1 MSEDE
6 KRDDFIRGMSSRMS
20 LQQTGRLRDDI
31 STYEAGL
38 IPPIPEPP
46 QTFVIECNKSQSVQ
60 DGDADRTNAWTN
72 TFPPLKL
79 KKGDVVSVNSAFL
92 STRGSGDL
100 LQFDET
106 NNQVRLL
113 FEYYATN
120 DNANGKKPDYNIKG
134 NADSVYPPQ
143 PYTYDKDKFTNC
155 YPANYRPM
163 RLQRLAETYKTI
175 EDFTPT
181 PAIPEFT
188 LPTNP
193 MPFFSDIKEKYWGY
207 KNSSNFILDG
217 VEDTYVDGMFRPP
230 KVSMRELMTHV
241 STPNLIDD
249 PSNEPFFGKT
259 LDNITIWYITT
270 PMSKYGACSDNATMR
285 IYFAYGA
292 DSDYP
297 IEGFSK
303 QRKNRDDSMAFLKLL
318 RVGEVIQFKQPAW
331 CFGEMAEKYRHRH
344 TTNES
349 VIAMSGSN
357 VFYCSGYGRLSQG
370 RVYTNDNFIVEQ
382 DIFTQVGNP
391 NVQDKFNDM
400 NLRSV
405 MGQFMKIVKVNIGNI
420 TTGLSGGSQ
429 QAVMNTFAD
438 YHDQNT
444 NQNTHLWQF
453 LPFIEVQCDK
463 GMSLCFNNPN
473 VEHPQGIPTICG
485 PNLANGNKPDDTL
498 ALLNVSQPKTIQM
511 RCWTMGKNQ
520 NIERISSDVANE
532 GQNTLTT
539 AKTDIGVS
547 KIKLYPKNPQQT
559 ATNSGVLNES
569 WYLAFRPY
577 YFAANHTDFGKS
589 PRQSYTMN
597 LVEDRLNIGD
607 VRKLDVINALGLTTS
622 DPTILAHNY
631 NYSCLNKDNTT
642 SSIKDGYDIDD
653 DSVYQGGRSPTFW
666 NDSFGYQSV
675 GYTEPICDIKRIGA
689 FNQGEE
695 WWNDDQ
701 EANNANGSGG
711 FYDHNTGYDSTN
723 RLTRNQA
730 TLNPNTDLYLKNE
743 KDKKMKFFFT
753 ETITANG
760 GEFDGTPNPSWAY
773 DTTPI
778 PARPVPTQDGSMNW
792 IIGIKN
798 MVKAKYTGVSVS
810 NGVATAIASVPDD
823 GIFYGYQD
831 QHFPPSPLTQYV
843 KPTTNNG
850 NGPDNDVRDLRYPL
864 YQMNTEVYAKFSTQG
879 ANPQTEIMLIKI
891 VPSVPQYTA
900 NAGTTPAD
908 ASAMN
913 GGGTLAQMGRLN
925 VVQGEVGKPYTASV
939 AVAMFIVQRDV
950 EGTGKLTFNGSANPT
965 PTLTDYLPANVALNW
980 HSNPRRDTACS
991 FEILNGYAICE
1002 HQFEINKT
1010 GRDLV
1015 PIGKADFTLNQTY
1028 IENFGTITGG
1038 APSGIACGGDFY
1050 FCRHANMPIVENDGI
1065 LRMTDNCLRLSDLC
1079 LKIGPPTRATDNQI
1093 KHTGKLQWINHMD
1106 YIDLSLTGDK
1116 VYFSPTDV
1124 ANLLTKQLHKPAN
1137 IYKSHVKGK
1146 GGGGRFDGGF
1156 WKNTAGKYPMNS
1168 LFRQIHG
1175 PSCETTGNT
1184 NEEDWAT
1191 GSLTGLFHEGDFC
1204 FDLDMTEEVINN
1216 GINAY
1221 GWCGS
1226 RLLGYHDGGTAG
1238 QVPINADDTAP
1249 SAGKHKVWISNN
1261 KTYLNVLPTTDSYGI
1276 VGYAGGEQPTNGYV
1290 RTFMDANDYR
1300 LGALNQNLEYNN
1312 DATFGSMFIGSN
1324 NAQLNY
1330 NTDISRFEWKFLHQP
1345 LYSEFSSS
1353 SDGSTSGG
1361 NVVAKIWAQSIQG
1374 YDNWDRVGGINVVNW
1389 CCPSIVRGTYSTR
1402 RQSLDTDPL
1411 TKQDPIGLAFM
1422 NKIGFSA
1429 NWIYDNQGSTDYADV
1444 SEYNYTSAYSP
1455 KGTTRSDYDISEA
1468 RPYTQTNVL
1477 INETNDDEGGFRT
1490 KFGTAPP
1497 LTGAT
1502 ALEKQNYLQTDTT
1515 KLSIGGKQ
1523 VDLTG
1528 RVSYNGADPFGIEH
1542 SHGTGT
1548 GATGNVIIKEI
1559 GANIAYG
1566 MVNTLKTPNSVIY
1579 KKSEIAGLDA
1589 GIKIPTNVNMDD
1601 VKFPN
1606 YQIECDSSALIAD
1619 ELPKKTL
1626 IGYFLIMSDII
1637 DKHEFI
1643 GSANGGQP
1651 LKCIGILS
1659 KNYEN
1664 NDFYFS
1670 FQSPV
1675 EFHVKQDRTITSI
1688 RSVITAPDLSDP
1700 AGLDTNS
1707 SIIYSIVRQE
1717 SLPEPDVPPMSVQQA
1732 LDYETMEQMTSQL
1745 GIDMN
1750 TFNPMSA
1757 IGQMGIGNSG
1767 GANLNA
1773 LRQNLVSAV
1782 LNPTPN
1788 SASQIASTESMMS
1801 SVVNRMPLHQ
1811 RARAIMG
1818 AGMGP
1823 DALDPSPAQ
1832 AQMEGLGIAEPT
1844 SLEPSPYLSE
1854 AQLEIEGQNYMKKGG
1869 SDSGMGDS
1877 VMDSLRSYVAKD
1889 NEFYTLTEP
1898 SETGESA
1905 PEAFSNISSK
1915 GKLPTASLPEFFKK
1929 YMNVA
1934 NDETRAFYKTEATG
1948 YGFSVDNP
1956 NVWRLG
1962 LLNQWAGKDNKFDTF
1977 SDKLYENIGATLNLE
1992 ARSKILQAKS
2002 RYQSLDPQS
2011 AKEERATK
2019 LQEIRDRGKDPTKLD
2034 IPTPEYG
2041 RESLRKRISRSN
2053 PRDPTTTIEQKDL
2066 KSVDW
2071 SNQNAYDLRTWQKT
2085 NLNRFS
2091 ENLHYGVPDD
2101 KKRSDN
2107 KLSKLGYAKLQAE
2120 IAGRLDKSRSKV
2132 GYKDNKYSAKEQKS
2146 MKTEKWA
2153 QGYTHQDR
2161 HKNPHP
2167 STAEIKFKVKP
2178 KTSAPTQVQEAGGK

>member
-46 QTFVIECNKSQSVQ
+46 QTFVIECNKSQAVQ
-60 DGDADRTNAWTN
+60 DGDVDKTNAWTN

-100 LQFDET
+100 LQFDAT
-106 NNQVRLL
+106 NNQTRLL
-113 FEYYATN
+113 FEYYASN

-134 NADSVYPPQ
+134 NTDVVYPPQ
-143 PYTYDKDKFTNC
+143 PYTYDKNKFTNC

-217 VEDTYVDGMFRPP
+217 VEDKYIDGMFRPP

-241 STPNLIDD
+241 STTDLTTD
-249 PSNEPFFGKT
+249 PTNEPFFGKI

-285 IYFAYGA
+285 IYFAYGTDA
-292 DSDYP
+292 DYAGA
-297 IEGFSK
+297 EFATQK
-303 QRKNRDDSMAFLKLL
+303 KNRDDSMALLKLL

-331 CFGEMAEKYRHRH
+331 CFGERARKYRHRH
-344 TTNES
+344 TATEAI
-349 VIAMSGSN
+349 VEMFGSN
-357 VFYCSGYGRLSQG
+357 VFYCSGYGRLAQG
-370 RVYTNDNFIVEQ
+370 RIYTNDGFEAEQ

-391 NVQDKFNDM
+391 NAQDKYNDM
-400 NLRSV
+400 NFRSV

-420 TTGLSGGSQ
+420 GLAQRGGSQ
-429 QAVMNTFAD
+429 QAVMNTFAQ
-438 YHDQNT
+438 YHNQAT
-444 NQNTHLWQF
+444 NQNSTLWQY
-453 LPFIEVQCDK
+453 LPYIEVQCDK

-485 PNLANGNKPDDTL
+485 PNLLNGNKPQDDL
-498 ALLNVSQPKTIQM
+498 ALLNVSQSKTIQL

-520 NIERISSDVANE
+520 NIERISSDVANQ
-532 GQNTLTT
+532 GQNTATT
-539 AKTDIGVS
+539 AKTDVGVS
-547 KIKLYPKNPQQT
+547 KIRLYPKNSQEN
-559 ATNSGVLNES
+559 NSGILNES

-577 YFAANHTDFGKS
+577 YFSANHTDFEKS
-589 PRQSYTMN
+589 IRQCYTMD
-597 LVEDRLNIGD
+597 LVEDKLNIGD
-607 VRKLDVINALGLTTS
+607 VRKADVINALGLTTFN
-622 DPTILAHNY
+622 PNILAHNY

-653 DSVYQGGRSPTFW
+653 DAIYKGGRSPTFW
-666 NDSFGYQSV
+666 NSSFGYQSI

-695 WWNDDQ
+695 WWNDSQ
-701 EANNANGSGG
+701 EANNSNGSGG
-711 FYDHNTGYDSTN
+711 FYDHNNGYDSSQ

-753 ETITANG
+753 ETITATG
-760 GEFDGTPNPSWAY
+760 TEYDGTSNPSWAY
-773 DTTPI
+773 STTPL

-798 MVKAKYTGVSVS
+798 MVKAKYIGVSSTGVRIP
-810 NGVATAIASVPDD
+810 AVPDN
-823 GIFYGYQD
+823 GIFYGHQD
-831 QHFPPSPLTQYV
+831 QHFPPSLLTQYINP
-843 KPTTNNG
+843 KSNNG
-850 NGPDNDVRDLRYPL
+850 NGPDTDVLDLRYPL
-864 YQMNTEVYAKFSTQG
+864 YQMNTEVYAKFSTQSTSG
-879 ANPQTEIMLIKI
+879 ADPQTEIMLIKI
-891 VPSVPQYTA
+891 VPTTPQYTS
-900 NAGTTPAD
+900 NAGTTPAN

-913 GGGTLAQMGRLN
+913 AGGTNAEMGRLN
-925 VVQGEVGKPYTASV
+925 IVQGQVGQPYSANV

-965 PTLTDYLPANVALNW
+965 PTLTDYLPLQVGLGWN
-980 HSNPRRDTACS
+980 SNPRRDTACS
-991 FEILNGYAICE
+991 FEILNGYGICE

-1010 GRDLV
+1010 GRDIV

-1028 IENFGTITGG
+1028 DENFGTITGG
-1038 APSGIACGGDFY
+1038 APSGISCGGDFY
-1050 FCRHANMPIVENDGI
+1050 FCQHANMPMTETDGI

-1079 LKIGPPTRATDNQI
+1079 LKIGPPTRATDLQT
-1093 KHTGKLQWINHMD
+1093 KHTGKLQWVNHMD

-1137 IYKSHVKGK
+1137 IYKSHVKGG
-1146 GGGGRFDGGF
+1146 GGGGRFEGGY

-1175 PSCETTGNT
+1175 PSCETSGNT
-1184 NEEDWAT
+1184 NDEDWTT
-1191 GSLTGLFHEGDFC
+1191 GSLSGNFHEGDFC
-1204 FDLDMTEEVINN
+1204 FELDMTEEVINN

-1226 RLLGYHDGGTAG
+1226 RLLGYHDGGTIG
-1238 QVPINADDTAP
+1238 QLPINADNTAP
-1249 SAGKHKVWISNN
+1249 VGGKHKVWISNN

-1300 LGALNQNLEYNN
+1300 LGNLNQNLDYNN

-1374 YDNWDRVGGINVVNW
+1374 YDNWDRVGGVNVINW

-1422 NKIGFSA
+1422 NKIGFSPT
-1429 NWIYDNQGSTDYADV
+1429 WITDNQGSTDYADV
-1444 SEYNYTSAYSP
+1444 SEYNYTSAYNP

-1477 INETNDDEGGFRT
+1477 INETNNEGGGFRT

-1502 ALEKQNYLQTDTT
+1502 AVEKQDYLQNDTT
-1515 KLSIGGKQ
+1515 KLSLGGKQ

-1542 SHGTGT
+1542 SHGTGS

-1579 KKSEIAGLDA
+1579 KKSEIAGLDG

-1700 AGLDTNS
+1700 AGLDKNS

-1757 IGQMGIGNSG
+1757 VGQMGIGNSG

-1801 SVVNRMPLHQ
+1801 SVVSRMPLHE
-1811 RARAIMG
+1811 RARAIMS
-1818 AGMGP
+1818 AGMGK

-1832 AQMEGLGIAEPT
+1832 AQMEGLGIAEPN

-1877 VMDSLRSYVAKD
+1877 VMDSLRSSVVKD

-1898 SETGESA
+1898 SETGETA
-1905 PEAFSNISSK
+1905 PQAFSNIGSK

-1934 NDETRAFYKTEATG
+1934 NDETRAQYKTEATG

-1962 LLNQWAGKDNKFDTF
+1962 MLNHWAGKDNKFDTF
-1977 SDKLYENIGATLNLE
+1977 GDSLYKNIGATLNLE

-2002 RYQSLDPQS
+2002 RYQSLDPQT

-2019 LQEIRDRGKDPTKLD
+2019 LEEIRDRGKDPTKLD
-2034 IPTPEYG
+2034 IPDPAFG
-2041 RESLRKRISRSN
+2041 RETLQKRLSRSN
-2053 PRDPTTTIEQKDL
+2053 TRDPKTSKEQKDL

-2071 SNQNAYDLRTWQKT
+2071 TNQNAYDLRTWQRE
-2085 NLNRFS
+2085 NLRRFS
-2091 ENLHYGVPDD
+2091 EDLHFGVPDD
-2101 KKRSDN
+2101 KKKGDN
-2107 KLSKLGYAKLQAE
+2107 KLSKVGYSKLQAE
-2120 IAGRLDKSRSKV
+2120 LAGRVDKSRAKI
-2132 GYKDNKYSAKEQKS
+2132 GYKDNKYSTKEQTS
-2146 MKTEKWA
+2146 MKTEKWS

-2161 HKNPHP
+2161 HKTPHP
-2167 STAEIKFKVKP
+2167 SVVSVKFNIKP
-2178 KTSAPTQVQEAGGK
+2178 KAEAPTQVQEAGGK